1 MRRVRT
7 PLRYAWLILP
17 VFLLAAG
24 CGFQLR
30 TYDLGTSVESF
41 YVKDASN
48 NPLASPLRRALRQA
62 GVDESSSASDAE
74 VVVVLL
80 NAQRGR
86 RSVSVTGQAR
96 AAEYE
101 ITLGVQYRVLDGQG
115 QELIAP
121 RWVRG
126 TRVFRVDRDNIVGTS
141 EEQALLEREIQ
152 NDLIQQIVRALNTV
166 SGPTSPT
173 GQTADAA

>member
-1 MRRVRT
+1 MRTR
-7 PLRYAWLILP
+7 LRYSWLILP
-17 VFLLAAG
+17 LVLLAAG

-30 TYDLGTSVESF
+30 TWDLGTSVESF
-41 YVKDASN
+41 HVKDASN

-62 GVDESSSASDAE
+62 GVDESGSASDAE

-126 TRVFRVDRDNIVGTS
+126 TRVHASSSSRV
-141 EEQALLEREIQ
+141 EISTT
-152 NDLIQQIVRALNTV
+152 RSSA
-166 SGPTSPT
+166 SGSC
-173 GQTADAA
+173 

>member
-1 MRRVRT
+1 MRAVRT
-7 PLRYAWLILP
+7 RPCYRWLTVPLLLLIG
-17 VFLLAAG
+17 G

-30 TYDLGTSVESF
+30 TWDLGTSIESF
-41 YVKDASN
+41 YVRDAN
-48 NPLASPLRRALRQA
+48 DNPLASPLRRALRQA
-62 GVDESSSASDAE
+62 GVEEAGNASDAE

-80 NAQRGR
+80 NSQRGR

-115 QELIAP
+115 EELIAE

-141 EEQALLEREIQ
+141 EEQALLEREIES
-152 NDLIQQIVRALNTV
+152 DLIQQIVRALNAV
-166 SGPTSPT
+166 SG
-173 GQTADAA
+173 AAGPAANAA

>member
-7 PLRYAWLILP
+7 RLRIAFLILP
-17 VFLLAAG
+17 ALVLTGG

-30 TYDLGTSVESF
+30 TWDLGTSVESF
-41 YVKDASN
+41 YVRDASN

-62 GVDESSSASDAE
+62 GVEEAGSASDAE

-86 RSVSVTGQAR
+86 RSVSVTDQAR

-101 ITLGVQYRVLDGQG
+101 ITLGVQYRVLDGQS
-115 QELIAP
+115 QELIAS

-166 SGPTSPT
+166 TGAAGPSTS
-173 GQTADAA
+173 AA